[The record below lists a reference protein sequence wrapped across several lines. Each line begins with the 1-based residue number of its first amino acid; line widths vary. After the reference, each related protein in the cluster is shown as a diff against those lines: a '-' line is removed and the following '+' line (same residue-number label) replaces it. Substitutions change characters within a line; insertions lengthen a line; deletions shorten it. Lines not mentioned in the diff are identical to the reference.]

1 MDFHGGGR
9 RGVSRLS
16 TKKLARFMNDATRC
30 SQDRRRRIRPDKIS
44 IMRAHFSQK
53 QFGRLSGGLPGI
65 VNDSQAI
72 GVVHAEG

>member
-1 MDFHGGGR
+1 
-9 RGVSRLS
+9 
-16 TKKLARFMNDATRC
+16 MNDATRC
-30 SQDRRRRIRPDKIS
+30 SQDRRRRIRPDEIS